1 MIPLTNP
8 EDDLF
13 ALNEGE
19 VNAVELSVSVEE
31 TPLTE
36 KQKADKQRDEALEKS
51 ETNTKKKYSFRFL
64 FDLLFYFLFS
74 M

>member
-1 MIPLTNP
+1 VIPLTNP

-13 ALNEGE
+13 DLNEGE

-36 KQKADKQRDEALEKS
+36 KQRADKQRDEALEKS
-51 ETNTKKKYSFRFL
+51 ETNS
-64 FDLLFYFLFS
+64 
-74 M
+74 